1 MLLSLAGLFERWLRQ
16 IIVSEAYLY
25 SLADRGID
33 HPNLGRQNGNIT
45 FYHLSITKQVLSAFV
60 ISKMVSV

>member
-25 SLADRGID
+25 SIAVRVTQTALFGWACSYPELFYLVTRKYLLLRHILA
-33 HPNLGRQNGNIT
+33 
-45 FYHLSITKQVLSAFV
+45 KAFQW
-60 ISKMVSV
+60 